1 MMSWSD
7 LVCRKAIISEV
18 YQHWSMIPQLVLEDT
33 VGFKFMRHPGKSE
46 RKDNMM
52 NFYETQMGKRFFES
66 QLPRLIKALENIS
79 EALSRKTEPLPLP
92 VETPDDFLEEFYYG
106 NLEIGT
112 SSMEGYSHHNAK
124 EIISIQDELQAQLT
138 PEQWALF
145 QKCTT
150 LMGNRSLEE
159 VSRMFQHGYRMAV
172 RLIVAGLQE
181 PKKEEKQDGKT
192 I

>member
-1 MMSWSD
+1 
-7 LVCRKAIISEV
+7 
-18 YQHWSMIPQLVLEDT
+18 
-33 VGFKFMRHPGKSE
+33 
-46 RKDNMM
+46 MM

-92 VETPDDFLEEFYYG
+92 VETPDDFLEELYYG

-112 SSMEGYSHHNAK
+112 SSMEGYSHHNVK

-181 PKKEEKQDGKT
+181 PKKEEKQDGKA